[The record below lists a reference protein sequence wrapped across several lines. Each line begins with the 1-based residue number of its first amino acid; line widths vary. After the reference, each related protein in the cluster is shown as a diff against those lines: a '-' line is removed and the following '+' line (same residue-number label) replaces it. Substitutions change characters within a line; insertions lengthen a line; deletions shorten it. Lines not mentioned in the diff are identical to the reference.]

1 MHSSSGSRYSSAALA
16 IFWGLLY
23 VAFGEPL
30 GGAIPLAYT
39 LLSLA
44 SIVFLTLT
52 RRYDAF
58 RFTQLTL
65 MLVLPFAL
73 MIALG
78 GFIPS
83 SVVVTW
89 AFFAPLGALA
99 FASPREA
106 LRWFAA
112 YLVLLVAVGTIGGA
126 ARTANNLPPTLISA
140 MFIVNITAVSVLVF
154 SALYVFVRER
164 DRALAAVQRLFG
176 QYLSPQI
183 ARTLLSDPSRAA
195 LGGENREVTA
205 LFADLQGF
213 TPFVESRP
221 PHHTILVLNRYF
233 RAVVPVI
240 FANGGTIIQF
250 AGDAIVAVWNAPIE
264 QPRHALAAARTA
276 LAMQRTIETIVQEDP
291 SLPRFR
297 VGIATG
303 AALVGNVGSE
313 EFRTTWRMETRS
325 TSRRG
330 YRRARGRQGR
340 DLRADVR
347 AHPRCRDR
355 PAAGT
360 VQRERQV
367 RRGGGTRPR
376 AHRRPSDVTTRGS
389 RRLRPSSQG
398 TAVPPALNGKEMPQS
413 THVIGLLARVFRDA
427 LLPLAVAS
435 LLVLFLADPARL
447 DTSELA
453 AQLTP
458 YEYASDLSR
467 A

>member
-1 MHSSSGSRYSSAALA
+1 VERLLALFGAIGATPSETEDERLRRALLVGFALLISLLA
-16 IFWGLLY
+16 IWWGLLY
-23 VAFGEPL
+23 VAYGEPL

-44 SIVFLTLT
+44 SIVVLTLT
-52 RRYDAF
+52 RRYDVF
-58 RFTQLTL
+58 RFTQLAL

-73 MIALG
+73 MVVLG

-99 FASPREA
+99 FASTREA

-112 YLVLLVAVGTIGGA
+112 YLVLLVAVGAIGGTV
-126 ARTANNLPPTLISA
+126 RTANNLPLELISA

-154 SALYVFVRER
+154 SALYAFVRER
-164 DRALAAVQRLFG
+164 DRALAVVQRLFG

-183 ARTLLSDPSRAA
+183 ARALLSDPSRAA

-213 TPFVESRP
+213 TSFVESRP
-221 PHHTILVLNRYF
+221 PQHTVLVLNRYF

-250 AGDAIVAVWNAPIE
+250 AGDAIVAVWNAPVE

-276 LAMQRTIETIVQEDP
+276 LAMQRAIEAIVQEDP

-303 AALVGNVGSE
+303 AALVGNVGSD
-313 EFRTTWRMETRS
+313 EFRNYVAH
-325 TSRRG
+325 G
-330 YRRARGRQGR
+330 DAVNLAARLQSGASAGQVVISAPTYALIRDVATVKPLGRFS
-340 DLRADVR
+340 VK
-347 AHPRCRDR
+347 
-355 PAAGT
+355 
-360 VQRERQV
+360 
-367 RRGGGTRPR
+367 
-376 AHRRPSDVTTRGS
+376 
-389 RRLRPSSQG
+389 
-398 TAVPPALNGKEMPQS
+398 GKSEE
-413 THVIGLLARVFRDA
+413 VEA
-427 LLPLAVAS
+427 
-435 LLVLFLADPARL
+435 LVLERVADA
-447 DTSELA
+447 
-453 AQLTP
+453 
-458 YEYASDLSR
+458 
-467 A
+467 